1 MANPTAAQI
10 SREEFFYGH
19 KACAGCGGS
28 LAVRAALKVLGPQ
41 AVSVLPAGC
50 MSAVGF
56 NFPQLCFSNN
66 SIISTFAGTASM
78 LTGVEAGLRAK
89 GYKDFTA
96 VGFAGDGGTADIGI
110 QALSGAIDRNDNII
124 YICYD
129 NEAYMNTGI
138 QKSGLTPFGARTT
151 TTPAGANIHGNIRPK
166 KNMFEIAAAHD
177 IPYAATASI
186 GYLPDFIRKVEK
198 ASQIKGT
205 KYIHVIAPCPT
216 GWGIAP
222 DETVE
227 IAKEVVDCG
236 LWYLAEYENGS
247 YTLNRKPKQFTDVAA
262 YLKKQGRFKHLD
274 DADIE
279 TIIQSRD
286 KKWQFIEKNFQY

>member
-166 KNMFEIAAAHD
+166 KNMFEIVAAHD

-236 LWYLAEYENGS
+236 LWYLAEYENGA
-247 YTLNRKPKQFTDVAA
+247 YTLNRRPKQFTDVAA